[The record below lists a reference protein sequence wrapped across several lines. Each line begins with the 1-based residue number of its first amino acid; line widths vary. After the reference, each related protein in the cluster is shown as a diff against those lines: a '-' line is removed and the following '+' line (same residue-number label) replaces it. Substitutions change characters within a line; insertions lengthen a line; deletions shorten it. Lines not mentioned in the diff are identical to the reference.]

1 MIYPSSSVPL
11 WTLTDVS
18 SFRNCWVK
26 VFAGVAGPEMPLS
39 LFRGKEL
46 KAKSQ
51 AEAEQNEVLELK
63 NARDEMRNQL
73 ERASVPAVRVCE
85 HVLAPLMIIN

>member
-1 MIYPSSSVPL
+1 M
-11 WTLTDVS
+11 T
-18 SFRNCWVK
+18 
-26 VFAGVAGPEMPLS
+26 VFAGVAGPEIPL
-39 LFRGKEL
+39 LAVQGKEL

-73 ERASVPAVRVCE
+73 ERDSEPFLCLIFPY
-85 HVLAPLMIIN
+85 VLASLTCWST